1 MPKNLQ
7 QVNYQKIKSTLF
19 NNPRIK
25 EDSRGIKKQ
34 KNKKQTKKNDEWDKN
49 ENTTSN
55 FVGHS

>member
-19 NNPRIK
+19 NNLRIK
-25 EDSRGIKKQ
+25 EDLRRITKKT
-34 KNKKQTKKNDEWDKN
+34 KNKKQNKNNEWDKN

>member
-19 NNPRIK
+19 NNLRIK
-25 EDSRGIKKQ
+25 EDLRGI
-34 KNKKQTKKNDEWDKN
+34 TKKKKAKQNKNNEWDKN